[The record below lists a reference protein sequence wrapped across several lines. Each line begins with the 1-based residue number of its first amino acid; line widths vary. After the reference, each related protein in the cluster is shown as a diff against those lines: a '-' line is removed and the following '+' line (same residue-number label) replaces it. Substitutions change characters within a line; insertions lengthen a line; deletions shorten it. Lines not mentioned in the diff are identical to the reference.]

1 MPQQK
6 RDKKADTHFFAIY
19 EVSLSEAVNRNLF
32 LKETD
37 GTKPIDHA
45 QEHFENT
52 LQGNALPLVKVKQL
66 PKRKGETVAQEDSTA
81 LHNDILA
88 AREHVFLLRINN
100 EKHKTVIQEDGLEAD
115 GKVHYGEK
123 KVGSYPYCYVV
134 IDNRP
139 AQKAGDAI
147 ILAIQ
152 KNSAF
157 GDPKNVRKVLER
169 YFNNRLNEY
178 GLQAEL
184 SLRTRPSKIWEFC
197 RTMHDHGD
205 TITRISFN
213 IPNQKKVALNN
224 RIPKEDK
231 KGIVGQMA
239 KVAEQTEALKTL
251 VQCDYDSADPNLL
264 EKHANDFV
272 NIFHVCKSKEYR
284 LEIKFK
290 NYGNYSCDDRVTA
303 ILPMPEQLLNAF
315 RNGEQELKLNNEQ
328 KGEIYGWCDWV
339 REQCKIYDTIPQIP
353 AKRHR

>member
-1 MPQQK
+1 MPRQK

-19 EVSLSEAVNRNLF
+19 EVTLSEAVNKNLF
-32 LKETD
+32 LKEKD

-52 LQGNALPLVKVKQL
+52 LQGNVLPLVKVKQL

-139 AQKAGDAI
+139 AQQAGDAI
-147 ILAIQ
+147 MLAIQ

-157 GDPKNVRKVLER
+157 GDPKPVKEVLER

-178 GLQAEL
+178 GLQVEL
-184 SLRTRPSKIWEFC
+184 SLRTRTAEIWEFC
-197 RTMHDHGD
+197 RTMHDNGD
-205 TITRISFN
+205 SIKRISFLM
-213 IPNQKKVALNN
+213 PNQKKVALPN
-224 RIPKEDK
+224 RIPDTYK
-231 KGIVGQMA
+231 KGLVKQMA
-239 KVAEQTEALKTL
+239 KIAEQTEALKSL
-251 VQCDYDSADPNLL
+251 IQLDYDNADPDLL
-264 EKHANDFV
+264 ERHANDFV
-272 NIFHVCKSKEYR
+272 HIFQTCKTTNYQ
-284 LEIKFK
+284 LEVQFK
-290 NYGNYSCDDRVTA
+290 NYGSHTCGKLINV
-303 ILPMPEQLLNAF
+303 ILPMQEKLLNAF
-315 RNGEQELKLNNEQ
+315 RNGERELELNEEQ
-328 KGEIYGWCDWV
+328 KGEIYVWCDYV
-339 REQCKIYDTIPQIP
+339 RKQCKIYDTIPQIP